1 MCVNLARSSARA
13 LQKTDTAGAERFFEL
28 SLERFSD
35 GDCLLHS
42 RESFD
47 FIVNYYIGAENWE
60 KAIETLEK
68 QIEARVNQSETLK
81 EQIEEITEKEM
92 VTQGVW
98 RVSTGKK

>member
-1 MCVNLARSSARA
+1 MCGNGVYYHRDVDKPHPADFTSMLEDMQEEKRLEEEKSKEQRDK
-13 LQKTDTAGAERFFEL
+13 QKAET
-28 SLERFSD
+28 
-35 GDCLLHS
+35 
-42 RESFD
+42 
-47 FIVNYYIGAENWE
+47 
-60 KAIETLEK
+60 ETLEK